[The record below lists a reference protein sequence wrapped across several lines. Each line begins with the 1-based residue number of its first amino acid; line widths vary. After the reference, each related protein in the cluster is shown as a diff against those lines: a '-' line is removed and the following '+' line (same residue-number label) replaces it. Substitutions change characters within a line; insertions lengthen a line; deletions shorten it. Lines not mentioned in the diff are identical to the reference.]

1 MRINIENLETN
12 YLDKGE
18 GEVLLLL
25 HGWGSSIE
33 LFINIVENQSISKR
47 IIAVDMPGF
56 GQTQEPDKGWN
67 VDDYVNF
74 IINFIKAL
82 NIKELSILGHSFGGR
97 VIIKL
102 VNRKDLPF
110 KVKKLVLVDSAGI
123 KAKQKKVSAK
133 VKFFKIAKKILSN
146 KLMLKLLPGAIDKLK
161 NKFGSEDYKNASPV
175 MRETLVKVLNEDLTE
190 LLPTIKQPTLLFW
203 GDKDTATPIEDAK
216 LMEKLIPDSGLVV
229 VEGAGH
235 YSFLENPYLANSV
248 INVFI
253 KEEK

>member
-12 YLDKGE
+12 YLDKGD

-33 LFINIVENQSISKR
+33 PFMNIINNQSISKR

-67 VDDYVNF
+67 VDDYVDF
-74 IINFIKAL
+74 IINFIKTL
-82 NIKELSILGHSFGGR
+82 EIKELSILGHSFGGR
-97 VIIKL
+97 VIIKM

-110 KVKKLVLVDSAGI
+110 KIKKLVLVDSAGI
-123 KAKQKKVSAK
+123 KPKQTKTNLK
-133 VKFFKIAKKILSN
+133 VKFFKMAKKCLSN
-146 KLMLKLLPGAIDKLK
+146 KIMLKLMPNAIEKLK
-161 NKFGSEDYKNASPV
+161 NKFGSEDYKNASTI
-175 MRETLVKVLNEDLTE
+175 MKQTLVKVINEDLE
-190 LLPTIKQPTLLFW
+190 DLLSTIKQPTLLIW

-216 LMEKLIPDSGLVV
+216 MMEKLIPDSGLVV

-235 YSFLENPYLANSV
+235 YSFLENPLLTNRV
-248 INVFI
+248 LDVFL